1 MQNALKLFKAFS
13 DETRLR
19 IVNLLLERECSVCEV
34 MQAMGISQTRASRG
48 LTTLYN
54 TGILKV
60 RRDGL
65 WVLYSINE
73 DGIEESYDCL
83 LQLVRSALKGNEVAD
98 GDRER
103 LKGTVRV
110 SPCAGRAKPLEHQ
123 LPREYVSTAG
133 E

>member
-1 MQNALKLFKAFS
+1 MQNTLKLFKALS

-34 MQAMGISQTRASRG
+34 MQAMNISQTRASRG

-65 WVLYSINE
+65 WVLYSIDE
-73 DGIEESYDCL
+73 ESIEKSYDCL
-83 LQLVRSALKGNEVAD
+83 IQLVRSTLKGDELAGV
-98 GDRER
+98 DRER
-103 LKGTVRV
+103 LKSAVRE
-110 SPCAGRAKPLEHQ
+110 SPCIRRAKVVA
-123 LPREYVSTAG
+123 R
-133 E
+133 

>member
-1 MQNALKLFKAFS
+1 VQNALKLFKALS

-19 IVNLLLERECSVCEV
+19 IMNLLLERECCVCEV
-34 MQAMGISQTRASRG
+34 MQAMKISQTRASRG

-65 WVLYSINE
+65 WVLYSIDE
-73 DGIEESYDCL
+73 DGIERSYDCL
-83 LQLVRSALKGNEVAD
+83 FQLVRSALQGNGVAD

-103 LKGTVRV
+103 LKGMVRK
-110 SPCAGRAKPLEHQ
+110 SPCMERAKLLERQ
-123 LPREYVSTAG
+123 LPKKYMSTSG
-133 E
+133 D

>member
-1 MQNALKLFKAFS
+1 
-13 DETRLR
+13 
-19 IVNLLLERECSVCEV
+19 

-73 DGIEESYDCL
+73 DGKEDSCNCL

-110 SPCAGRAKPLEHQ
+110 SPCPGRAKPLERQ